1 MAGVYREKQCP
12 VCGVTHRRRG
22 PYCSRSHAAQN
33 RKHSAETI
41 EKITQSNKDRVADRT
56 GDAYLESAANL
67 RDAAMKSKGIVRDP
81 IPPRLRDDRPGETID
96 GDYWVSGDDWY

>member
-56 GDAYLESAANL
+56 GDAYLDAMDNL